1 MQFPQT
7 PQIGDKVTNPSTGAV
22 YEWDGLMW
30 VNLPP
35 QVVDVQELT
44 GKLYAI
50 ETRQDLLL
58 AEEKRERQE
67 MDDCLQA
74 GIDAVESYDD
84 GPISA
89 ELHHLQEGFDAA
101 VVAAQEGA
109 ENLTLELQSYSKKG
123 HDHPYLPLSGGEL
136 TNTLT
141 GKLIKSVRSTGYAFE
156 VKPDNGTTAASI
168 STDGSAKFKGSVKV
182 DGTELAKVDH
192 THAAYAAVDHTHAN
206 SEGKFMWTAVS
217 HQTAENLQP
226 GEFFVHAEHNIYFH
240 PISAD
245 GINLSVGDYA
255 TETDLYFMCSV
266 HALIGNS
273 HHCIT
278 ADQINFNNS
287 GNKYIRIRKYA
298 THYSQSLKAGTDYF
312 LNIPGFTY

>member
-1 MQFPQT
+1 M
-7 PQIGDKVTNPSTGAV
+7 
-22 YEWDGLMW
+22 
-30 VNLPP
+30 
-35 QVVDVQELT
+35 
-44 GKLYAI
+44 
-50 ETRQDLLL
+50 
-58 AEEKRERQE
+58 
-67 MDDCLQA
+67 
-74 GIDAVESYDD
+74 
-84 GPISA
+84 
-89 ELHHLQEGFDAA
+89 
-101 VVAAQEGA
+101 VAAQEGA

-156 VKPDNGTTAASI
+156 AKPDNGTTTASI

-192 THAAYAAVDHTHAN
+192 THAAYAAVNHTHA
-206 SEGKFMWTAVS
+206 KFRWTAVS
-217 HQTAENLQP
+217 HQTAENLGP

-245 GINLSVGDYA
+245 GINLSVGDFA
-255 TETDLYFMCSV
+255 TETDINFMCSV
-266 HALIGNS
+266 HELNGNS

-278 ADQINFNNS
+278 ANQINFNNS